1 MAEKAAT
8 ADTHNEEE
16 LQVLEDAPPPSS
28 DEDEVPDRDAQDAL
42 KSPDVT
48 WSASGGVR
56 GASFRKRLHD
66 DVAKMNVAENASSG
80 NFVRATKKHTSA
92 LDSIA
97 SGS

>member
-1 MAEKAAT
+1 MAEKAAA
-8 ADTHNEEE
+8 ADTHYE
-16 LQVLEDAPPPSS
+16 LKGEDAPPPSS
-28 DEDEVPDRDAQDAL
+28 DEDEVPDLDAQDAL

-56 GASFRKRLHD
+56 DASFRKRLHD
-66 DVAKMNVAENASSG
+66 DVAKMNVADNASSG
-80 NFVRATKKHTSA
+80 NFVRAKKPSSA